1 MKKFFEISWVVTED
15 EAPVLLR
22 EFLKNKQISK
32 AALTDIKFHG
42 GALFVNDEEVTVRA
56 SLSIGDVVKVYF
68 PPEKQSESMESED
81 IALEIVYEDEHFL
94 VVNKPPGMPTIP
106 SLYQPKGSL
115 AAGVLFYY
123 EQNNIPSTFHAVNRL
138 DKDTSGIV
146 LVAKHRFAHS
156 LMSKQQRDKTIKR
169 EYIAFVHG
177 KMEHDKGTIH
187 RPIGR
192 NPNSIIE
199 RMVREDGQPSI
210 THYEKVDYISS
221 YDFSVVRLQL
231 ETGRTHQIR
240 VHMASIGHPLIGDDL
255 YGGSSDLLNRQA
267 LHSDS
272 TRFIHPFTREEVYI
286 QVDIP
291 EDMKN
296 LTIAR

>member
-15 EAPVLLR
+15 EASVLLR

-42 GALFVNDEEVTVRA
+42 GALFVNEKEETVRKA
-56 SLSIGDVVKVYF
+56 LSKGDVVKVYF
-68 PPEKQSESMESED
+68 PPEKQSESMEAEE
-81 IALEIVYEDEHFL
+81 IKLEVVYEDEHFL
-94 VVNKPPGMPTIP
+94 IVNKPPGMPTIP

-123 EQNNIPSTFHAVNRL
+123 QQNDIPATFHAVNRL

-156 LMSKQQRDKTIKR
+156 LMSKQQREKTIKR
-169 EYIAFVHG
+169 EYIALVHG
-177 KMEHDKGTIH
+177 KMKYESGIINS
-187 RPIGR
+187 PIGR
-192 NPNSIIE
+192 NPDSIIE

-210 THYEKVDYISS
+210 THYELVDYISK
-221 YDFSVVRLQL
+221 YDISIVRLKL

-240 VHMASIGHPLIGDDL
+240 VHMSSIGHPLIGDDL
-255 YGGSSDLLNRQA
+255 YGGNVNLMDRQA
-267 LHSDS
+267 LHSEQ
-272 TRFIHPFTREEVYI
+272 TRFIHPFTSKEVQISVELPY
-286 QVDIP
+286 
-291 EDMKN
+291 DMKR
-296 LTIAR
+296 LCF